1 VKSLLDKLTERW
13 MGVRLLE
20 EEAKAEDVAEMLRI
34 NREQIRAH
42 LRNTLGGN
50 FSPEGVEQGS
60 THIGDVVH
68 HHTETNTDTT
78 SSGKK
83 WLVKGL
89 IAAALLG
96 SGAGAPFL
104 LNLLGGGLPDTP
116 VVIPPTD
123 GGSEYDLR
131 LGEPDAVPRR
141 AEEDS
146 ERGHSGVPR

>member
-1 VKSLLDKLTERW
+1 MKSLLDKLTERW

-50 FSPEGVEQGS
+50 FSPESVESGS

-68 HHTETNTDTT
+68 HHTETNTEA
-78 SSGKK
+78 SGNGKK
-83 WLVKGL
+83 WLAKGL
-89 IAAALLG
+89 IAAALIG

-104 LNLLGGGLPDTP
+104 LNLFGGDLPSIPP
-116 VVIPPTD
+116 VVTP
-123 GGSEYDLR
+123 GGSDYDLK
-131 LGEPDAVPRR
+131 LGEPDAVPES
-141 AEEDS
+141 AEEDQG
-146 ERGHSGVPR
+146 R

>member
-50 FSPEGVEQGS
+50 FSPESVENGS

-68 HHTETNTDTT
+68 HHTETNTETNG
-78 SSGKK
+78 SGKK
-83 WLVKGL
+83 WLAKGL
-89 IAAALLG
+89 IAAALIG

-104 LNLLGGGLPDTP
+104 LDLLGGDLPSLPP
-116 VVIPPTD
+116 VVTP
-123 GGSEYDLR
+123 GGSDYDLK
-131 LGEPDAVPRR
+131 LGEPDAIPRR
-141 AEEDS
+141 EGEDT
-146 ERGHSGVPR
+146 ERGHSGVPRE